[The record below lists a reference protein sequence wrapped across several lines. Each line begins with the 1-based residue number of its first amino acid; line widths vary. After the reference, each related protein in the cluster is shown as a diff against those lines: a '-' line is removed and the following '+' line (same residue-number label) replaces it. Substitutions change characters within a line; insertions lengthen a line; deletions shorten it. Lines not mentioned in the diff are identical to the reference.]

1 MLRAM
6 RDAPP
11 ALPADGGLGSL
22 LSPPF
27 VLGEGPFQIKGNAY
41 RGHMSYVERFVP
53 GGHAAQAEAL
63 RSISAEQGELL
74 AAYFDQRFKISTWYD
89 VYPLAIAGAAC
100 AQLTGEDFRTFVYNR
115 TCVQAREDIGGLH
128 RFLLRFV
135 SAKQIAVRMPG
146 LMSRYFNFYEV
157 ESRALDEHTLQTC
170 FRGMPLPLMPWLQA
184 VMEAYIVTVLE
195 IAGSPRAHAEDI
207 QVRLE
212 GEAHGVPLC
221 SSDSLL
227 RFGAEPQLG

>member
-11 ALPADGGLGSL
+11 ALPADGGLSSL
-22 LSPPF
+22 LRPPF

-53 GGHAAQAEAL
+53 GGLAAQAEAL
-63 RSISAEQGELL
+63 RSISADQGEHL
-74 AAYFDQRFKISTWYD
+74 AAYFEQRFLVSAWYD

-100 AQLTGEDFRTFVYNR
+100 AKLTGEDFHGFVYKR
-115 TCVQAREDIGGLH
+115 TCVQAREDIGGIH

-135 SAKQIAVRMPG
+135 SARQIAVRLPG

-157 ESRALDEHTLQTC
+157 ESRALDAHTLRTR
-170 FRGMPLPLMPWLQA
+170 FSGMPLPLLPWLQA

-195 IAGSPRAHAEDI
+195 LAGSPNAEAEGI
-207 QVRLE
+207 QVQLA
-212 GEAHGVPLC
+212 GEAHGVQLC
-221 SSDSLL
+221 ASEGLM
-227 RFGAEPQLG
+227 RFGVESLAG